1 MKIFVTC
8 GKHPLKSSGGYA
20 SYTYSLCKVL
30 KKMGHD
36 VNIIAISNIAG
47 IEDSEI
53 GKIYTVKSS
62 FLPSKSA
69 TSITGLFFLWSQI
82 IDKKLQNLI
91 KNYDDDCIIYGIG
104 PWGYS
109 AINSRK
115 RFSNKVRLISIFF
128 TTAYDETYWLMR
140 GASIQDYGLFLKIKY
155 SIIHYYAK
163 YVLTKF
169 ERTAFKKSDQTVVHY
184 EFAKQTLINQYHIN
198 SDKISK
204 IPYYAEIYDKISL
217 YSKYDK
223 SLKSNSNPQK
233 NKSTISCISICR
245 QEPRKGINYFIRA
258 IKILKDNQFPIRAK
272 IVGSG
277 DLLEKNM
284 KLAKKLKLDDTIEF
298 TGFVQNISDVL
309 SESDIFIQ
317 PSLQEG
323 SGSISV
329 FEAMLSG
336 VPVITTTCDGL
347 PEDIENNFSGIL
359 IPPMNSES
367 LAKAI
372 MNLST
377 NNELINRLISN
388 GIKTVEE
395 KLDIDKMIE
404 GLILLHNKI
413 CTK

>member
-1 MKIFVTC
+1 
-8 GKHPLKSSGGYA
+8 
-20 SYTYSLCKVL
+20 
-30 KKMGHD
+30 MGHD
-36 VNIIAISNIAG
+36 VNIIAISNRSG

-53 GKIYTVKSS
+53 GRIYTVKSS
-62 FLPSKSA
+62 ILPSKSA
-69 TSITGLFFLWSQI
+69 TSITGIFFLWSQI
-82 IDKKLQNLI
+82 IGKKLQNLI
-91 KNYDDDCIIYGIG
+91 KNYNDNCIIYGIG
-104 PWGYS
+104 PWGHS
-109 AINSRK
+109 AINSKK
-115 RFSNKVRLISIFF
+115 RFPDKVRLVSVFF

-140 GASIQDYGLFLKIKY
+140 GTSIRDYGLFLKMKY

-163 YVLTKF
+163 YILSKF
-169 ERTAFKKSDQTVVHY
+169 EHTALKKSDQIVLHY
-184 EFAKQTLINQYHIN
+184 EFAKQSLIAQY
-198 SDKISK
+198 KIDSNKILK
-204 IPYYAEIYDKISL
+204 IPYYTEIYDKNSL
-217 YSKYDK
+217 YSKYDR
-223 SLKSNSNPQK
+223 SLKPQPVHQQ

-284 KLAKKLKLDDTIEF
+284 KMAKKLKLDDTIEF
-298 TGFVQNISDVL
+298 TGFVENISDIL

-377 NNELINRLISN
+377 NNELINRLVSN

-395 KLDIDKMIE
+395 KLDMNKMIE

-413 CTK
+413 WNKQ